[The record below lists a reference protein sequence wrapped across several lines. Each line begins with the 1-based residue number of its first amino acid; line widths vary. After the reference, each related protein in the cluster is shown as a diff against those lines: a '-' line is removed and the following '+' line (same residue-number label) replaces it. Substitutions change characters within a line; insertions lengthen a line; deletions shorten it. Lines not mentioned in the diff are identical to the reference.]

1 MRKKNW
7 PKKNIRAEKNWA
19 EKKLGRKKLFQKK
32 NWAEKKFGPKKKLD
46 QKNIGLYMPALPLLK
61 SIEKLL

>member
-19 EKKLGRKKLFQKK
+19 EKK
-32 NWAEKKFGPKKKLD
+32 FGPKKIGPKKHWPIHASSSFVKKYRKIAL
-46 QKNIGLYMPALPLLK
+46 KNLSRKKIGLK
-61 SIEKLL
+61 KIFI